1 MTDTGQCIE
10 TLSVTLIFFVLSA
23 WLSGYENPVVSRI
36 NMRIQD
42 LTGLDVS
49 TAEEL
54 QVGCHI
60 ILNLS
65 LHSFKRCF
73 R

>member
-1 MTDTGQCIE
+1 LCF
-10 TLSVTLIFFVLSA
+10 LFALSA

-54 QVGCHI
+54 QVGDHI
-60 ILNLS
+60 ILTLFFYTS
-65 LHSFKRCF
+65 SKDVSGEISRHRIGSP
-73 R
+73 